1 MMPEVVS
8 VVVIDKACCVIAKSG
23 GVLYQAL

>member
-8 VVVIDKACCVIAKSG
+8 VVVINKACCVIANPG